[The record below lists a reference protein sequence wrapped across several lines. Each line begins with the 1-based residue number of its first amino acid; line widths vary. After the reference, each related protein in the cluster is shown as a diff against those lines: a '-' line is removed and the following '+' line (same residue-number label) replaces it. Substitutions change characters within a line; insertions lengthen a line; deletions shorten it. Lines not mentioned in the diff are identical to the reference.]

1 MCLAVN
7 ANDTNNDNPNGVNFT
22 IKDTK
27 LYVPF
32 LILSTKSNH
41 KLSKFLRKGFEKLS
55 KYLHKKL
62 EKSVY
67 WNEYEGKCD
76 NKDTK
81 NEYRCFLETSF
92 VEVNWLFVLVYLD
105 RDNDIERYSA

>member
-32 LILSTKSNH
+32 LILSAKSNQ
-41 KLSKFLRKGFEKLS
+41 KLSKFLRKGFEK
-55 KYLHKKL
+55 
-62 EKSVY
+62 SVY
-67 WNEYEGKCD
+67 WNEY
-76 NKDTK
+76 TK

>member
-32 LILSTKSNH
+32 LILSAKSNQ
-41 KLSKFLRKGFEKLS
+41 KLSKFLRKGFEK
-55 KYLHKKL
+55 
-62 EKSVY
+62 SVY
-67 WNEYEGKCD
+67 WKEYEGKCD

>member
-7 ANDTNNDNPNGVNFT
+7 ANDTNNDNPNRVNFT

-32 LILSTKSNH
+32 LTLSAKNNQ
-41 KLSKFLRKGFEKLS
+41 KLSKFLRKGFER
-55 KYLHKKL
+55 
-62 EKSVY
+62 SVY
-67 WNEYEGKCD
+67 WNEYEGKCE

-81 NEYRCFLETSF
+81 NEYRYFLQSSF
-92 VEVNWLFVLVYLD
+92 LEVNWLLVLVYLN
-105 RDNDIERYSA
+105 RDNDIKRYSA